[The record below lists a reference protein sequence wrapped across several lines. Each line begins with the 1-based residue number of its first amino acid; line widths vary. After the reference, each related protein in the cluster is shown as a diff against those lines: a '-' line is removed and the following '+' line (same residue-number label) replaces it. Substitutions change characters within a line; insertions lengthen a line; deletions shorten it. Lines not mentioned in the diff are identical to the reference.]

1 MVVRTYLYDATA
13 TDREVELDGDLV
25 AGLHDKQLLWID
37 LSAFDEEEL
46 RRVAA
51 LLKLTRES
59 VFTLLQKEH
68 RPRLDNYGRYSQM
81 NINTL
86 QETDGRYRAIEVD
99 FVLMPNIVMTVHRQ
113 PVNFLASFDR
123 RVKSDSA
130 LGELDAASFLA
141 GLLDWHVTG
150 YFRLVED
157 LEGQID
163 RIDAHALRPR
173 HRRDL
178 LSEMAKLR
186 QRVALVR
193 RVLNPHREVYAAMA
207 RPEFLGV
214 AGSES
219 GPQFMALGDRLE
231 RAIEAVENAREL
243 LIGSFDMFTTQ
254 TTLRTSEVMKMLTLV
269 SFIWFPASVIVS
281 ITAMVLQTPVHPMG
295 TPGFWVM
302 ILIITLIGF
311 ATLIYARWKHWI

>member
-1 MVVRTYLYDATA
+1 MVLRTYLYDATG
-13 TDREVELDGDLV
+13 TDREIDVDAGV
-25 AGLHDKQLLWID
+25 IAGLHDKQLLWID
-37 LSAFDEEEL
+37 LAEFEDNDIRTVGS
-46 RRVAA
+46 
-51 LLKLTRES
+51 LLNLTRES
-59 VFTLLQKEH
+59 IFALMQKDH

-86 QETDGRYRAIEVD
+86 EETDGRYRAIEVD
-99 FVLMPNIVMTVHRQ
+99 FVLMPNIVVTVHRK
-113 PVNFLASFDR
+113 PANFLNSFDR
-123 RVKSDSA
+123 RVKSDTA

-141 GLLDWHVTG
+141 ALLDWHVTG
-150 YFRLVED
+150 YFRLVEE
-157 LEGQID
+157 LESQID

-178 LSEMAKLR
+178 LAEMATLR

-207 RPEFLGV
+207 RPEFLSI

-219 GPQFMALGDRLE
+219 HPQFIALGDRLE
-231 RAIEAVENAREL
+231 RAIESVENAREL

-281 ITAMVLQTPVHPMG
+281 ITAMLLQTPVHPMG
-295 TPGFWVM
+295 EPGFWVM
-302 ILIITLIGF
+302 IMVITVIGI
-311 ATLIYARWKHWI
+311 ATLAYARWKHWI